1 MRVRRSARV
10 VTFQTLFEFDV
21 VGHDPDA
28 AFLERIEHSP
38 LPDAGVEFARSLL
51 HGIIEH
57 QDELDRIIQHIAPEW
72 PVDQLAPVDRS
83 ILRMAVYEITLSLST
98 PPKVAINEAVEL
110 AKTFGSESSQR
121 FVNGALGALVKEP
134 VVNQA

>member
-1 MRVRRSARV
+1 MRVRRSARI

-21 VGHDPDA
+21 AGHDPNA
-28 AFLERIEHSP
+28 AFLERIEQSP
-38 LPDAGVEFARSLL
+38 LPDIGVEFARSLL

-57 QDELDRIIQHIAPEW
+57 RAELDRIIQHIAPEW

-110 AKTFGSESSQR
+110 AKAFGSESSQR
-121 FVNGALGALVKEP
+121 FVNGALGALLKEP
-134 VVNQA
+134 LLSGA